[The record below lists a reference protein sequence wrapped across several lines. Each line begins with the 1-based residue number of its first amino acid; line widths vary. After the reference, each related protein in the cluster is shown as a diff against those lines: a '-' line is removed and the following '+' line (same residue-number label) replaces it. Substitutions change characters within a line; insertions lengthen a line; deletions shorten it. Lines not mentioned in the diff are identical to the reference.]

1 MAKNEAAVKKYND
14 ILERYAR
21 FETSLNK
28 CGSKEQ
34 LDSIVSKYRD
44 QKKKPFFD
52 IPSKLKENHYKEL
65 NAAKVRVEGLISAL
79 KNKFPASVVVPVVP
93 TDDETCEIRKLQM
106 EGVMQRMTFLN
117 LKCDSF
123 GKACNRTAASA
134 ANAIYM
140 NMTHLIEKF
149 IGDGDLDGFKTAS
162 KDVLNK
168 QINPSVKTLY
178 EHRGWKEAL
187 INLAVFIGTLG
198 MVHAAGTIYSSIKN
212 KELTFFKVKV
222 QTDSARVL
230 NDLDETAQ
238 SVVASA

>member
-34 LDSIVSKYRD
+34 LDSIASKYRD
-44 QKKKPFFD
+44 QKKKSFFE
-52 IPSKLKENHYKEL
+52 IPSKLKENHCKEL

-93 TDDETCEIRKLQM
+93 TCEIRKLQM

-123 GKACNRTAASA
+123 GSGKACNQAALIA
-134 ANAIYM
+134 AHSIYSKIDD
-140 NMTHLIEKF
+140 LVKQF
-149 IGDGDLDGFKTAS
+149 IQDGDLDGFKTAS

-168 QINPSVKTLY
+168 QINPSVKTLH